1 MTHASQAA
9 RLDDVAVV
17 LCRPQGAQ
25 NVGAVARSMANF
37 GLSDLRIVSPR
48 QTVTDEWGDGKIV
61 ENYAVFATDVLDSTR
76 FYEELREA
84 VGDCGIVL
92 GTGATSRK
100 GLVALS
106 PGAAADLMRQ
116 TLEENEEGGDDDDG
130 DEASSS
136 SSSSKVA
143 LVLGNERF
151 GLSTEE
157 VRLCSH
163 TINIQTDVPSKTKNK
178 STGDHSRSS
187 LNLSHAAAIFFYE
200 IFRSFKRSSGDLR
213 EVPEQSTKPA
223 KAMPLRAKMELKDLL
238 FRCRRSLDVGDAIA
252 EHQLK
257 DDEESLLSLVAR
269 NALSARDASVL
280 FQIGKR
286 VEALCGGS
294 EGSALGGLLAAEMD
308 VENGVASSLKQVAP
322 NLSLSKEELR
332 WLEAELARRRGEESE
347 LA

>member
-1 MTHASQAA
+1 MTHASLAA

-294 EGSALGGLLAAEMD
+294 EGSALGGLLAAELD

>member
-1 MTHASQAA
+1 MAKKKKPAPEPEAA
-9 RLDDVAVV
+9 PEA
-17 LCRPQGAQ
+17 A
-25 NVGAVARSMANF
+25 
-37 GLSDLRIVSPR
+37 
-48 QTVTDEWGDGKIV
+48 DEAPDYGPALA
-61 ENYAVFATDVLDSTR
+61 EAA
-76 FYEELREA
+76 REA
-84 VGDCGIVL
+84 VEEGIEAAFARAEQNELDKLAPAFV
-92 GTGATSRK
+92 
-100 GLVALS
+100 
-106 PGAAADLMRQ
+106 AADLMRQ
-116 TLEENEEGGDDDDG
+116 TLEENEEGGDG

-136 SSSSKVA
+136 SSSSRVA

-238 FRCRRSLDVGDAIA
+238 FRCRRSLDVGDAVA

-294 EGSALGGLLAAEMD
+294 DGSALGGLLAAEMD
-308 VENGVASSLKQVAP
+308 VGNGVASSLKQVAP